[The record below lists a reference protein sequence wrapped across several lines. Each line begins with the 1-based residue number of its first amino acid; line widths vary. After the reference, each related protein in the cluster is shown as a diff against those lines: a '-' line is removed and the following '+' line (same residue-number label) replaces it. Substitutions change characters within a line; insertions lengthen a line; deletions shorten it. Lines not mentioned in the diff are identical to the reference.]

1 MSLLRIGDISRLVG
15 DEFRLEHAD
24 GQKILQLAEAKALSG
39 GDETPDNATR
49 GRPGG
54 PFSLVFEG
62 AASEAFQQG
71 SHKIEHE
78 TLGAIDVFLVPVG
91 QSGDKITYEAIFN

>member
-24 GQKILQLAEAKALSG
+24 GRKILQLAEAKALSRS
-39 GDETPDNATR
+39 DETPDNANR

-54 PFSLVFEG
+54 PFSLIFEG
-62 AASEAFQQG
+62 AETESFQQG

-78 TLGAIDVFLVPVG
+78 TLGVVDVFLVPVG
-91 QSGDKITYEAIFN
+91 QSGDKIIYEAIFN